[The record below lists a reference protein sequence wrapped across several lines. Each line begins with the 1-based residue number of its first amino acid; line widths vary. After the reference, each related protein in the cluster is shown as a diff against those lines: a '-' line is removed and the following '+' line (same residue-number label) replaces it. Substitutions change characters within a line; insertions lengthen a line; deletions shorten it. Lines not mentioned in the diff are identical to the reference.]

1 MTPTMIVLN
10 ASTLRVRH
18 GKQTP
23 EAWPRQN
30 TSTQWCVRPRQDTST
45 HMQLAGRNSAEHVQL
60 DDGAGRQADIT
71 FEVQSRPLRND
82 GVG

>member
-1 MTPTMIVLN
+1 MTPTLIVLN
-10 ASTLRVRH
+10 ASTLRIRH
-18 GKQTP
+18 GKP
-23 EAWPRQN
+23 APDVWPRQN
-30 TSTQWCVRPRQDTST
+30 TCTQCVWPCQNTST